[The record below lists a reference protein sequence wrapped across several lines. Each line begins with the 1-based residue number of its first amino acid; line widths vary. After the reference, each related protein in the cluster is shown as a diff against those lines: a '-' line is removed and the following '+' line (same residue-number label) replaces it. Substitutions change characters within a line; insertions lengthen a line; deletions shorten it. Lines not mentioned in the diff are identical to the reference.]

1 MKTSSAA
8 VDATRESHLNAV
20 QLPHHFE
27 LIDTG
32 RGFCALTILVFHFR
46 HFLMPEAGAPLPE
59 TDLGALPFHAI
70 LRPLYQYGLY
80 AVHAFWLISGFVFS
94 HVYGDGKVRQGHIY
108 ALNRFSRLY
117 PLHFVTLVTVAILQA
132 ISYYQLGYFQI
143 YANND
148 TCRFILHI
156 FFASNWWL
164 QEVDSFNAPIWSVS
178 VEVLVY
184 VIFFFSA
191 RHAIGRTGMATA
203 ALATT
208 GFALFWVT
216 KLIVFYCMGCF
227 YVGAVIYV
235 LNRRAVMISPGVN
248 LATSLVLAI
257 LLSAVPLLVGELSSA
272 KMSLLRISIF
282 TCWLWV
288 AAATALRFGATCV
301 KRLRWIGDI
310 TYSSYLVHVPV
321 QILILVVLDSAVGDR
336 TIVSLPWFFLAYI
349 LGVMLLS
356 RATFLWFERPAQN
369 MIRQGA
375 SSYLQ
380 QRRHAQ
386 TFSVM
391 SSSAEQKMSSS

>member
-235 LNRRAVMISPGVN
+235 LNRRAVMISPGVCLRRAYDTRCDGARSADLERRAGAACAAIPHAA
-248 LATSLVLAI
+248 LARASI
-257 LLSAVPLLVGELSSA
+257 LQPVSDPSPRDAG
-272 KMSLLRISIF
+272 
-282 TCWLWV
+282 V
-288 AAATALRFGATCV
+288 AAYSARRGTAAPRAATGRHLLPG
-301 KRLRWIGDI
+301 GGGG
-310 TYSSYLVHVPV
+310 HVPCRRAPV
-321 QILILVVLDSAVGDR
+321 HPHGAAAPDAAAPPRASVAC
-336 TIVSLPWFFLAYI
+336 
-349 LGVMLLS
+349 GVM
-356 RATFLWFERPAQN
+356 A
-369 MIRQGA
+369 
-375 SSYLQ
+375 
-380 QRRHAQ
+380 
-386 TFSVM
+386 
-391 SSSAEQKMSSS
+391 